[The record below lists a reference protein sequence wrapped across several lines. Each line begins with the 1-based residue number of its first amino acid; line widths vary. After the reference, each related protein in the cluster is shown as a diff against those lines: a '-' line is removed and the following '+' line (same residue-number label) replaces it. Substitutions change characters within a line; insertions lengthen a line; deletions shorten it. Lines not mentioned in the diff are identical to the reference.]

1 MKFIVKNSEPRELIE
16 HRATP
21 GANFDGSPKEVVR
34 NSLIEEQRGVCAYCL
49 SRISNEW
56 VPDLKKFKTEI
67 EHYLSQDSRP
77 DLSMTYTNMLGVC
90 NGNDG
95 QGEHKLHCDKSKDLR
110 KNKARLPLTLNPL
123 DRNCEDFTF
132 YTRQGFI
139 DSDTPEKKKDIEVLN
154 LNEQTLVNNRKAV
167 IEAVYKKLI
176 DEHKRQ
182 TGHQTG
188 NWKSRL
194 IRQELRNWSDPIRN
208 QYREFCQTAIYF
220 LNKELAKVDRQ

>member
-1 MKFIVKNSEPRELIE
+1 MKFIVKNGEPRELIE

-21 GANFDGSPKEVVR
+21 GANFDGSPKEVIR

-95 QGEHKLHCDKSKDLR
+95 QGEHKLHCDKSKDLK
-110 KNKARLPLTLNPL
+110 KNKASLPLTLNPL
-123 DRNCEDFTF
+123 DRNCEAFTF
-132 YTRQGFI
+132 YTRQGVI

-167 IEAVYKKLI
+167 IEAVYQRLI
-176 DEHKRQ
+176 EEHKKQ
-182 TGHQTG
+182 TNPRTG
-188 NWKSRL
+188 SWKIRL
-194 IRQELRNWSDPIRN
+194 IRQELRNWSDPMRN
-208 QYREFCQTAIYF
+208 QY
-220 LNKELAKVDRQ
+220 K